1 LAAELGKLDQVNFL
15 HYNAF
20 FESDDEVQD
29 EVTPELRSNL

>member
-20 FESDDEVQD
+20 FQSDAEL
-29 EVTPELRSNL
+29 TPTIDIDRVFP